1 MSRVNPDELVELRNH
16 GSMKLRSAVARA
28 MLLLPAERN
37 KATIVRNSEP
47 SVLRF
52 KAIKLLSQAL
62 EGLYRSKRSKPSS
75 SERSHSMSR
84 SQGRKTSS
92 RSRVA

>member
-16 GSMKLRSAVARA
+16 GSMKLRCAVARA

-52 KAIKLLSQAL
+52 KAIKHLSQAL
-62 EGLYRSKRSKPSS
+62 ESLYRAKRPKRSSPK
-75 SERSHSMSR
+75 RSHSMSR
-84 SQGRKTSS
+84 SQGRKPSS
-92 RSRVA
+92 RPRVA

>member
-16 GSMKLRSAVARA
+16 GSMKLRCAVARA

-37 KATIVRNSEP
+37 KAKIVRNSEP

-52 KAIKLLSQAL
+52 RAIKHLSQAL
-62 EGLYRSKRSKPSS
+62 ESLSHTKRPTRSSPN
-75 SERSHSMSR
+75 RSHSVSR
-84 SQGRKTSS
+84 SQGRKPSS
-92 RSRVA
+92 RSRAA

>member
-16 GSMKLRSAVARA
+16 GSMKLRCAVARA

-52 KAIKLLSQAL
+52 RAIKHLSQAL
-62 EGLYRSKRSKPSS
+62 ERPKRSSPK
-75 SERSHSMSR
+75 RSHSVSR
-84 SQGRKTSS
+84 SEGRKASS
-92 RSRVA
+92 RPRAA